1 MKKKYA
7 ELSRTGNPGPDNR
20 VDEKIMQVMT
30 DEVHIMGDT
39 TGSSTS
45 GIEVRGKYQSRKF
58 FLQVSMS
65 NLVHRWVGV
74 LCIWVLWEKKERP
87 SQVFCYGNNP
97 LLR

>member
-7 ELSRTGNPGPDNR
+7 ELSRTGNPGRNNR

-39 TGSSTS
+39 TDSSTS
-45 GIEVRGKYQSRKF
+45 GIEVRGKYQSRKI

-65 NLVHRWVGV
+65 NLAHRWV
-74 LCIWVLWEKKERP
+74 WVLFISVLLGKKEWP

-97 LLR
+97 SLR

>member
-45 GIEVRGKYQSRKF
+45 GIEVRGKYQSKKL

-65 NLVHRWVGV
+65 NLVYTWVGV
-74 LCIWVLWEKKERP
+74 LLVWVLFGKKELP
-87 SQVFCYGNNP
+87 SQVFSYGNKP
-97 LLR
+97 SLR